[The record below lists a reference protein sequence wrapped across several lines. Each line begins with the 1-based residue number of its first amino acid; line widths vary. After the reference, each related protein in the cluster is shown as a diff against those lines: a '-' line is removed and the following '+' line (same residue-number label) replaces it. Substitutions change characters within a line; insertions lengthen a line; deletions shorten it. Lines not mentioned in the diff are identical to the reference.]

1 MKYVQNTYLSED
13 TWNGNFLIGFEIFI
27 TDKQGSEKTHMIPI
41 VTGTV
46 VSVIVI
52 TIVFVIVI
60 TVWKRR
66 QRYCAM
72 FHWESLLNIDLKTIL
87 CILCMI
93 KGIVMRPLLLF
104 LSMLLFNCTICFSV
118 TFYCNVFKKIIV

>member
-66 QRYCAM
+66 QRCCAM
-72 FHWESLLNIDLKTIL
+72 FHWESLLNIELKTIKKHNL
-87 CILCMI
+87 YDKRNCNASLSSFFFYRCYYL
-93 KGIVMRPLLLF
+93 IV
-104 LSMLLFNCTICFSV
+104 LSAFPRHFTATFS
-118 TFYCNVFKKIIV
+118 KK